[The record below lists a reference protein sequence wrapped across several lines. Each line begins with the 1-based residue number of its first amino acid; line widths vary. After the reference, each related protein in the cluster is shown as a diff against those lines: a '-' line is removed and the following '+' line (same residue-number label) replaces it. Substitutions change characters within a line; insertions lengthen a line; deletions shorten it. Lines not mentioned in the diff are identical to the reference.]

1 VQTSRGVLLDDE
13 REQADSRL
21 PVAWRGLGG
30 ARKVA
35 LGAIFLER
43 RDGI

>member
-13 REQADSRL
+13 REQAGSRL
-21 PVAWRGLGG
+21 PVARRGLGG

-35 LGAIFLER
+35 LGAILVER
-43 RDGI
+43 RDGL